1 MKFKH
6 IFILITFLTI
16 GCEKGIDELNDNP
29 NSPTSAN
36 YDLILTGVEIGNA
49 VLQTGEMVR
58 KTGIFSGQYTGL
70 DRAHLTYTTYSVASS
85 SFNSQ
90 WNEVY
95 VDVVSNSRVA
105 ESVAIEQGVD
115 GIGIG
120 IIKVIRAMALGTATS
135 MWGNIPF
142 DEAGYPDI
150 ENPTFESQT
159 VVYQKLQQLLDEAI
173 LDLSKGSGRPPSGA
187 DIHFDGSP
195 SEWIAVANTLKARY
209 YLHTKDYNSASTY
222 ASLGISS
229 LSGNLAVP
237 HGSSNDDANL
247 TYQFFEIGVRGSDLK
262 VSDFLLSMMDSTISN
277 VSPANYRGNT
287 KTNETARYAFMFRSS
302 GGEII
307 PNTVNGISATDQSAN
322 MVSYAENQLIL
333 AESAVRLG
341 FLESGVTALNAHRSN
356 LLSTMSSFGAAKY
369 DAYQLSDFEN
379 GGIENTDGLS
389 TANSLLREILEER
402 YVSLFNTT
410 ENFSDTRRTD
420 GESLVR
426 VQVIPNNGTDLPQR
440 FLYPQTEVDR
450 NSNVPNPIP
459 GFFEPTTVNQ

>member
-1 MKFKH
+1 
-6 IFILITFLTI
+6 
-16 GCEKGIDELNDNP
+16 
-29 NSPTSAN
+29 
-36 YDLILTGVEIGNA
+36 
-49 VLQTGEMVR
+49 
-58 KTGIFSGQYTGL
+58 
-70 DRAHLTYTTYSVASS
+70 
-85 SFNSQ
+85 
-90 WNEVY
+90 
-95 VDVVSNSRVA
+95 
-105 ESVAIEQGVD
+105 
-115 GIGIG
+115 
-120 IIKVIRAMALGTATS
+120 
-135 MWGNIPF
+135 
-142 DEAGYPDI
+142 
-150 ENPTFESQT
+150 
-159 VVYQKLQQLLDEAI
+159 
-173 LDLSKGSGRPPSGA
+173 
-187 DIHFDGSP
+187 
-195 SEWIAVANTLKARY
+195 
-209 YLHTKDYNSASTY
+209 
-222 ASLGISS
+222 
-229 LSGNLAVP
+229 
-237 HGSSNDDANL
+237 
-247 TYQFFEIGVRGSDLK
+247 
-262 VSDFLLSMMDSTISN
+262 
-277 VSPANYRGNT
+277 
-287 KTNETARYAFMFRSS
+287 
-302 GGEII
+302 
-307 PNTVNGISATDQSAN
+307 